1 MRGRGRSW
9 AHPKCP
15 RLPFGANVLNNDHR
29 PRRKLLPLLLRCH
42 LQTCVAEA
50 GRLLLL
56 FEHLLPRSLCS
67 FPSTHPAGAVSAW
80 HSHCAAWGHA
90 TTVSLWPCWGC
101 ATSAVPQFTNFFK
114 PLVVSGEANSF
125 PLLCFFSF
133 QADTADSPFILLYLP
148 FHLLVFVFVLALVKL
163 TIPLLLGVC
172 AGVLAQCGLF

>member
-50 GRLLLL
+50 GHLLLL
-56 FEHLLPRSLCS
+56 LLEHLLPRSLCS

-80 HSHCAAWGHA
+80 HSHCAAWGRA
-90 TTVSLWPCWGC
+90 TTVSLWPCWGR
-101 ATSAVPQFTNFFK
+101 ATSAGCGPSVHKFLQATCGFWGSEFLSS
-114 PLVVSGEANSF
+114 PLFLFLSG
-125 PLLCFFSF
+125 
-133 QADTADSPFILLYLP
+133 
-148 FHLLVFVFVLALVKL
+148 
-163 TIPLLLGVC
+163 
-172 AGVLAQCGLF
+172 